1 MSSKEVLTLLVG
13 QVLEDE
19 TVLTLAELSRAS
31 QLSAERLE
39 ELVDFGVV
47 EPLETDAGS
56 WRFAGASLHR
66 VRCAQRLKQD
76 LGVNTAGAALAL
88 DLLEEI
94 QTLRNRLQ
102 RLDNSEFQSAQ

>member
-1 MSSKEVLTLLVG
+1 MSSKDVLTLLVG
-13 QVLEDE
+13 QVMEDE
-19 TVLTLAELSRAS
+19 TVLTMAELSRAS

-47 EPLETDAGS
+47 EPLETSEGS
-56 WRFAGASLHR
+56 WRFAGVSLHR

-88 DLLEEI
+88 ELLEEV
-94 QTLRNRLQ
+94 QTLRHRLQ
-102 RLDNSEFQSAQ
+102 RLEKNESQ